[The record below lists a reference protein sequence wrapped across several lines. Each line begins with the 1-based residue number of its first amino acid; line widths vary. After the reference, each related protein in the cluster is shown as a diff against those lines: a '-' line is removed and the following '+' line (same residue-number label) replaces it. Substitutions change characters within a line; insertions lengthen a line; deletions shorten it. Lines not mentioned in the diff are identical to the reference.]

1 MRDDGQIA
9 LADNGGGFLFLKLS
23 GIQIMMGLASIRIS
37 ELKGSQL
44 YKILVSGYKDRGLV
58 LF

>member
-1 MRDDGQIA
+1 MVKLLWLIIGVV
-9 LADNGGGFLFLKLS
+9 FFLKLS
-23 GIQIMMGLASIRIS
+23 GIQITMGLASIRIS

-44 YKILVSGYKDRGLV
+44 YKILVSGYRDWGLV

>member
-1 MRDDGQIA
+1 
-9 LADNGGGFLFLKLS
+9 
-23 GIQIMMGLASIRIS
+23 MMGLASIRIS

-44 YKILVSGYKDRGLV
+44 YKILVSGYRDRGLV